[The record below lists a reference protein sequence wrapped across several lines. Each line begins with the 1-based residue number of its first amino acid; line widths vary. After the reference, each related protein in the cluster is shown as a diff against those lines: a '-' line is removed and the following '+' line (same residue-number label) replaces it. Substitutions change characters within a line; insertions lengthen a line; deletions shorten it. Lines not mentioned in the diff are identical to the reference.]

1 MTFSKLLDNST
12 EDFSMRGRLADL
24 LSSNKYAEFS
34 IATGYWDLPS
44 LVDLY
49 DELIAFLSN
58 PENRIRLLIGEEPT
72 VASYQV
78 KSQAQQN
85 PAFPQRYIKKDL
97 EDLDLTPEYRK
108 AAELIAKFS
117 AGDSSKAQF
126 QIRIY
131 RKNFLH
137 AKCYILGTESQ
148 NAVGILGSSNFT
160 RQGLSGNLEL
170 NHFESDNSTVNF
182 IPKNSDQHPSHRSWF
197 ENLWN
202 DAEDWT
208 GQFRQELISLSK
220 HGDTC
225 YSPYEM
231 YIHAL
236 YRIYRREL
244 EDELNDVVFNEG
256 KIEIPQL
263 ERFQLQNANSIIKKL
278 ERQGIAMLSDS
289 VGLGKTYTAIKVIDY
304 YKNHRDQGVRVVVIC
319 PAGLKAQ
326 WLSAFN
332 DFRMQPPEILSMQ
345 DVNQIELTKSNLRNI
360 PVGLF
365 VFDESHNLRSAGGRR
380 FEAFLKWRMD
390 NPHAKTLLVTATPIN
405 NQMTDLF
412 NQVQL
417 ALGGDVL
424 NLGRFYDR
432 NRQKYDTIEERLN
445 LIKADIHRQIRDQRK
460 VDFEKIR
467 EQLRPMLNRFIVR
480 RTRQGIEKEY
490 PDGLLINGKL
500 QKFPIATPLNLEYKV
515 QNEYKSE
522 LLDYAASFE
531 PLSSAYDYEI
541 QGIMEQDTLLH
552 PLSALKDG
560 IKREK
565 KINSSL
571 EIIYT
576 GILSLGFPCYRYN
589 IYQWRYYGKKLSELK
604 LNADDNRE
612 ISRQTGIYGI
622 FRTIFLKRMES
633 SLHSLWLSLN
643 NYEGKLN
650 LFLSN
655 LKKHD
660 KIVSVKD
667 ISKLNE
673 IIASYNE
680 QGAEEDELDINLI
693 DFSKEDIIMIDADKG
708 VFRVDELLMDIEKDL
723 NIIQILRKQV
733 EKLIEHDNKLVQ
745 LADKLDELSGKKVL
759 IFTYFADTM
768 TYLRDKLP
776 EMLRKKRNIEFAL
789 GSKYDIENFACR
801 FAPIAKKYEFKDGE
815 QEVNVLVATDKL
827 SEGQNLQDCGIIIN
841 FDLHWNPVR
850 MIQRNGRI
858 NRLGSV
864 FSEIFI
870 YNFRPTEQLESYL
883 QLVNKLQS
891 KIDLIRYT
899 IGSDQ
904 SVLDEE
910 PMPQDFTEDL
920 YSRDEKK
927 RIAALKRIQE
937 TSELIGAE
945 DLFMDNLRE
954 FYRNEQFTDEYKTSI
969 FEMPKGKWGKI
980 TSPKPEDEFTH
991 MAHISSDSEDGGYF
1005 VTMTAEGKTEMIST
1019 EEGLLYIQAASSE
1032 NERFSD
1038 QFKGKP
1044 AQERLFNNLID
1055 SGETFDMRADR
1066 YNDNQMNAINH
1077 LVQRMEENGIPEPVI
1092 QKVYDTIYQTENS
1105 YVKKQMVN
1113 LVRELTR
1120 KIRNQQ
1126 GVRSE
1131 LLDRFIEVA
1140 SLTDL
1145 PVDNEPPKLNEVIQI
1160 FAR

>member
-1 MTFSKLLDNST
+1 MTFSKLLDNSSS
-12 EDFSMRGRLADL
+12 EFSMRGRLSDL
-24 LSSNKYAEFS
+24 LKSKKYSELS

-44 LVDLY
+44 LVDLF
-49 DELIAFLSN
+49 DELSKFLSS
-58 PENRIRLLIGEEPT
+58 PENSIRLLIGEEPS

-78 KSQAQQN
+78 KSREVQN
-85 PAFPQRYIKKDL
+85 PAFPQRFIKKDL
-97 EDLDLTPEYRK
+97 EDLELTPEYRK
-108 AAELIAKFS
+108 AAELITKY
-117 AGDSSKAQF
+117 SSEKNTAPQF

-137 AKCYILGTESQ
+137 AKCYILGTEKE

-182 IPKNSDQHPSHRSWF
+182 IPKSAAQHPSHRSWF
-197 ENLWN
+197 ENLWQE
-202 DAEDWT
+202 AEDWT
-208 GQFRQELISLSK
+208 GQFRQELIELSK

-225 YSPYEM
+225 FSPYEM

-236 YRIYRREL
+236 YRIYKQEL
-244 EDELNDVVFNEG
+244 EDELNDVVFNDAPD
-256 KIEIPQL
+256 KFPQL
-263 ERFQLQNANSIIKKL
+263 ERFQLQNANSLIKKL
-278 ERQGIAMLSDS
+278 ERQGVAMLSDS
-289 VGLGKTYTAIKVIDY
+289 VGFGKTYTAIKVIDY

-319 PAGLKAQ
+319 PAGLKPQ
-326 WLSAFN
+326 WLSSFN
-332 DFRMQPPEILSMQ
+332 DFGLIPPEILSMQ
-345 DVNQIELTKSNLRNI
+345 DVNQIEMTKSTLRNI

-380 FEAFLKWRMD
+380 FEAFLKWRME

-445 LIKADIHRQIRDQRK
+445 LIRADIQKQIRLGKK

-490 PDGLLINGKL
+490 PEGLLINGKL
-500 QKFPIATPLNLEYKV
+500 QKFPIATPLNLEYKL
-515 QNEYKSE
+515 QNEFKND
-522 LLDYAASFE
+522 LLNYASGSAQ
-531 PLSSAYDYEI
+531 LTSAYEYEV
-541 QGIMEQDTLLH
+541 QGILEQDYLMH
-552 PLSALKDG
+552 PLSALDKG
-560 IKREK
+560 IRREK
-565 KINSSL
+565 KIQSSL
-571 EIIYT
+571 EIVYT
-576 GILSLGFPCYRYN
+576 GILALGFPCYRYN
-589 IYQWRYYGKKLSELK
+589 IYQWRYYGKKLSDLK
-604 LNADDNRE
+604 LNAEDNRE

-643 NYEGKLN
+643 NYESKLMR
-650 LFLSN
+650 FETT
-655 LKKHD
+655 LKSHN

-667 ISKLNE
+667 INRLNE
-673 IIASYNE
+673 IIECYNE
-680 QGAEEDELDINLI
+680 QAADEDELDINLI
-693 DFSKEDIIMIDADKG
+693 DFSEENINMIEADKG
-708 VFRVDELLMDIEKDL
+708 VYRVDLLLADIEKDL
-723 NIIQILRKQV
+723 EIIRILRKQV

-745 LADKLDELSGKKVL
+745 LADKLDELAGKKVL

-776 EMLRKKRNIEFAL
+776 ELLRKKRNIEFAI
-789 GSKYDIENFACR
+789 GSKYEIENYACR
-801 FAPIAKKYEFKDGE
+801 FAPVAKKYELKEGE
-815 QEVNVLVATDKL
+815 AEINVLVATDKL

-858 NRLGSV
+858 NRLGSI
-864 FSEIFI
+864 FDEIFI

-954 FYRNEQFTDEYKTSI
+954 FYRNESYTDEYKQSI
-969 FEMPKGKWGKI
+969 FEMPKGKWGNI
-980 TSPKPEDEFTH
+980 TSPKPEDEFSH
-991 MAHISSDSEDGGYF
+991 MAHFSSNSDDGGYF
-1005 VTMTAEGKTEMIST
+1005 VTMKDDGTTEMLST
-1019 EEGLLYIQAASSE
+1019 EEGLLYIQAASAD
-1032 NERFSD
+1032 NERFTD
-1038 QFKGKP
+1038 KFKGKP
-1044 AQERLFNNLID
+1044 AQERLFTNLIEN
-1055 SGETFDMRADR
+1055 GETFNMRADR
-1066 YNDNQMNAINH
+1066 YNENQINAINT
-1077 LVQRMEENGIPEPVI
+1077 LIQRMEENGVPESDI

-1120 KIRNQQ
+1120 KIRNHQ

-1145 PVDNEPPKLNEVIQI
+1145 PVDNEPPVLNEVIQI